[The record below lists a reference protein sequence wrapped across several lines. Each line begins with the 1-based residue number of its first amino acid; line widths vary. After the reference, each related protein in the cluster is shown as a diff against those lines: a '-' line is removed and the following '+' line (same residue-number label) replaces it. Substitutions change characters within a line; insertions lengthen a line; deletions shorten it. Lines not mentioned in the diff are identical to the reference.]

1 MEDRL
6 TYTYYFSFKRIAR
19 ARKGQPPHIRIPD
32 KAEVEVS
39 EYWYAVL
46 KELDRQ
52 EYNNSHAETRRH
64 IVFDEKPPKQ
74 LCEETNPLFMITG
87 EEYTKAKAEVYYT
100 LYDKILRG
108 TGILTP
114 KQQAAFTYRV
124 LCQMPFKDVAFS
136 MRFECQMNES
146 ENSAKKHFYNAARKI
161 RKHFQKEY
169 DELKIFLRNC

>member
-1 MEDRL
+1 
-6 TYTYYFSFKRIAR
+6 
-19 ARKGQPPHIRIPD
+19 
-32 KAEVEVS
+32 
-39 EYWYAVL
+39 VL

-52 EYNNSHAETRRH
+52 EYNNSRTETRRH
-64 IVFDEKPPKQ
+64 IVFDERNPKQ
-74 LCEETNPLFMITG
+74 LISEENNPLSMIT
-87 EEYTKAKAEVYYT
+87 EDEYAKAKAEAYYT
-100 LYDKILRG
+100 LYDKILRD

-136 MRFECQMNES
+136 MRFECRMNES

-161 RKHFQKEY
+161 REHFQKEY